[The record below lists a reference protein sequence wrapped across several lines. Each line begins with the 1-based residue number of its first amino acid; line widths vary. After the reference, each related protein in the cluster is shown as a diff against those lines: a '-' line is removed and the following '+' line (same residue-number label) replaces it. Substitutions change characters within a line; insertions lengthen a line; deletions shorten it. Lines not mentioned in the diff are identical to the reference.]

1 MEFIVKNGF
10 EMWKIFLVVV
20 IERSFFVI
28 RLFVSI
34 LFFREL
40 MNWLRNGREDNRL
53 FWNKVIINDIN
64 IWWFINR
71 FIVIN

>member
-1 MEFIVKNGF
+1 MEFIVKNVF

-40 MNWLRNGREDNRL
+40 MNWLINGREDNRL
-53 FWNKVIINDIN
+53 FWNNVIINDIN